1 MQSKEIRDTF
11 LDYFRRQDHLVLPSF
26 SLVPRNDPTL
36 LLTGAGM
43 APLKPYFT
51 GEKIPPHPRLATCQ
65 KCVRTP
71 DIDRVGRTS
80 RHATFFEMLGN
91 FSFGDYFKEEAIAW
105 AWELVTTGYGLPVD
119 RLYVSVYEEDDE
131 AYDIWHKI
139 IGLAPE
145 RIFRLGKEDNFWE
158 IGEGP
163 CGPCSEIYVD
173 LGAARGCGRP
183 GCEVGCDCDRF
194 LEIWNLVFTQFNRTA
209 DGRYETLAQK
219 NIDTGAGLER
229 LAVVLQGVNN
239 LFEIDTVR
247 PLLAHFSQATGVPYN
262 KDEAKDVSLR
272 ILTEH
277 LRGTSFLIAD
287 GVLPGN
293 EGRGYVLRRLLRR
306 AVRHGKLLG
315 QNEPFLYR
323 AVEIVNAQYGET
335 YPELVRNREHI
346 AGVIRSEE
354 ERFHETLEQGT
365 KMLNDLIWRI
375 GARGV
380 LPGEAAFKLYDTYG
394 FPVELT
400 REIAGEHKLVL
411 DMEGFEQAMATQRER
426 ARAVRGAAGTD
437 REEHWQEVRQLT
449 TDFRGYD
456 TLQTEG
462 EILAIFS
469 GGQRVPAAVSG
480 EEVEI
485 FLSRTSFY
493 GEKGGQAGD
502 TGVLST
508 AGGTVEVRETSVTPR
523 EQVVHRGI
531 VSIGAV
537 SEGETALA
545 SVDRYSRADVCRNHT
560 ATHLLHSAL
569 RSVLGEHVSQAGSYV
584 TAERLRFDFTHSLG
598 LTPEQLAAVELLVNE
613 KILANGT
620 VRTAVT
626 SLDEAREL
634 GATALFEEKYGQE
647 VRLIEI
653 EDFSTELC
661 GGTHVSAT
669 GEIGL
674 FRIISEAGIGAGLR
688 RIEALTGLAAYR
700 YLKGQSGLLEEAAA
714 LLKAKAEQLPERL
727 EGLLADY
734 KESQRECMRLQL
746 KLAGMEVDGLLG
758 RVSRESGVPVIS
770 ARVSAGNME
779 TLREMA
785 DRLKNK
791 LSSGVVVLGV
801 AAEGKVL
808 LVAAVT
814 PDLVR
819 AGMHAGRLVGEVAK
833 LTGGGGG
840 GRPDLAQAGGK
851 NVGELDAALAAVNSL
866 VKDQAD
872 GRQTSG
878 DQNTS
883 RG

>member
-1 MQSKEIRDTF
+1 LLSKEIRDTF
-11 LDYFRRQDHLVLPSF
+11 LDFFRRQDHLVLPSF

-51 GEKIPPHPRLATCQ
+51 GEKSPPHPRLATCQ

-91 FSFGDYFKEEAIAW
+91 FSFGDYFKQEAIAW
-105 AWELVTTGYGLPVD
+105 AWELVTTGYRLPED

-131 AYDIWHKI
+131 AFDIWHKQ

-163 CGPCSEIYVD
+163 CGPCSEIYYD

-194 LEIWNLVFTQFNRTA
+194 LEVWNLVFTQFNRTA
-209 DGRYETLAQK
+209 DGRYETLAKK

-229 LAVVLQGVNN
+229 LAVVLQGAAN

-247 PLLAHFSQATGVPYN
+247 PLLDHFSKVTGVPYN
-262 KDEAKDVSLR
+262 KNDTKDVSLR

-315 QNEPFLYR
+315 QNQPFLHQ
-323 AVEIVNAQYGET
+323 AVEIVAARYGDT
-335 YPELVRNREHI
+335 YPELPGNLGQIISVVRR
-346 AGVIRSEE
+346 EE

-365 KMLNDLIWRI
+365 KMLSDLIWQT
-375 GARGV
+375 GSRGV

-400 REIAGEHKLVL
+400 REILSEHNLVL
-411 DMEGFEQAMATQRER
+411 DMEGFAAAMDAQRER
-426 ARAVRGAAGTD
+426 ARKTRGAATAAK
-437 REEHWQEVRQLT
+437 EEHWQEISHPA
-449 TDFRGYD
+449 TDFLGYD
-456 TLQTEG
+456 TLQADTEV
-462 EILAIFS
+462 LAIFR
-469 GGQRVPAAVSG
+469 GGQRVAVATAG
-480 EEVEI
+480 DEVEVV
-485 FLSRTSFY
+485 LCRTPFY

-502 TGVLST
+502 TGRLTT
-508 AGGTVEVRETSVTPR
+508 AGGTVDVLETAVTTQ
-523 EQVVHRGI
+523 EQVIHRGH
-531 VSIGAV
+531 VSHGAV
-537 SEGETALA
+537 SEGEAA
-545 SVDRYSRADVCRNHT
+545 EAAVHAVPRRAVCRNHT
-560 ATHLLHSAL
+560 DTHLLHGAL
-569 RSVLGEHVSQAGSYV
+569 REVLGEHVRQAGSLV
-584 TAERLRFDFTHSLG
+584 TAERLRFDFTWPYALNA
-598 LTPEQLAAVELLVNE
+598 EQVAGVEAVVNE
-613 KILANGT
+613 RIQANVPVLT
-620 VRTAVT
+620 VVT
-626 SLDEAREL
+626 GLDEAHTL

-647 VRLIEI
+647 VRMVTVG
-653 EDFSTELC
+653 DFSTELC
-661 GGTHVSAT
+661 GGTHAAAT
-669 GEIGL
+669 GEVGL
-674 FRIISEAGIGAGLR
+674 FKIISEAGIGAGLR
-688 RIEALTGLAAYR
+688 RIEALTGAAAYQF
-700 YLKGQSGLLEEAAA
+700 LSGQSSLLLTSAA

-734 KESQRECMRLQL
+734 RELQRENQRLQL
-746 KLAGMEVDGLLG
+746 KLAGMEVDGLLANI
-758 RVSRESGVPVIS
+758 SRESGLPVIS

-785 DRLKNK
+785 DRLKNR
-791 LSSGVVVLGV
+791 LGSGVIVLGA

-814 PDLVR
+814 PDLVQ
-819 AGMHAGRLVGEVAK
+819 AGVHAGKLVGEVAR

-851 NVGELDAALAAVNSL
+851 NPAALDAALAAVSQM
-866 VKDQAD
+866 VQGQAAKVAA
-872 GRQTSG
+872 T
-878 DQNTS
+878 
-883 RG
+883 

>member
-1 MQSKEIRDTF
+1 LLSKEIRDTF

-36 LLTGAGM
+36 LLIGAGM

-51 GEKIPPHPRLATCQ
+51 GEKTPPHPRMATCQ

-91 FSFGDYFKEEAIAW
+91 FSFGDYFKKEAIAW
-105 AWELVTTGYGLPVD
+105 AWELVTTGYRLPED
-119 RLYVSVYEEDDE
+119 RLYVSVYEQDDE
-131 AYDIWHKI
+131 AFEIWHKT

-163 CGPCSEIYVD
+163 CGPCSEIYYD
-173 LGAARGCGRP
+173 LGADRGCGRP

-209 DGRYETLAQK
+209 DGRYETLSQK

-247 PLLAHFSQATGVPYN
+247 PLLAHFSKACGVPYN
-262 KDEAKDVSLR
+262 KDETKDISLR

-277 LRGTSFLIAD
+277 LRGTSFLVAD

-315 QNEPFLYR
+315 QNQPFLYQ
-323 AVEIVNAQYGET
+323 AVGIVVDRYGET
-335 YPELVRNREHI
+335 YPELTSNSGHVVEVVRR
-346 AGVIRSEE
+346 EE

-365 KMLNDLIWRI
+365 RMLNDQIWQI
-375 GARGV
+375 GSRGV

-400 REIAGEHKLVL
+400 REILSEHRLVL
-411 DMEGFEQAMATQRER
+411 DMEGFTAAMNAQRER
-426 ARAVRGAAGTD
+426 ARKSSAAAAAAGRD
-437 REEHWQEVRQLT
+437 DHWQEIRQPA
-449 TDFRGYD
+449 TDFLGYD
-456 TLQTEG
+456 TLQADG
-462 EILAIFS
+462 EILAIFRE
-469 GGQRVPAAVSG
+469 GKRVTTATAG
-480 EEVEI
+480 DEVEVV
-485 FLSRTSFY
+485 LNRTPFY

-502 TGVLST
+502 TGLLST
-508 AGGTVEVRETSVTPR
+508 AGGTVEVLETAVTPQD
-523 EQVVHRGI
+523 QVVHRGH
-531 VSIGAV
+531 VSHGAV
-537 SEGETALA
+537 SEGETAQ
-545 SVDRYSRADVCRNHT
+545 ADVHAAPRQAVCRNHT

-569 RSVLGEHVSQAGSYV
+569 REVLGEHVRQAGSLV
-584 TAERLRFDFTHSLG
+584 TAERLRFDFTHFSP
-598 LTPEQLAAVELLVNE
+598 LTPEQLAEVELIVNE
-613 KILANGT
+613 RIQANIL
-620 VRTAVT
+620 VRTAVAG
-626 SLDEAREL
+626 LDEAQEL

-647 VRLIEI
+647 VRLVQVGG
-653 EDFSTELC
+653 FSTELC
-661 GGTHVSAT
+661 GGTHAAAT
-669 GEIGL
+669 GEAGL
-674 FRIISEAGIGAGLR
+674 LKIISESGIGAGTR
-688 RIEALTGLAAYR
+688 RIEALTAAAAYHFLNGR
-700 YLKGQSGLLEEAAA
+700 SRLLETSAA

-727 EGLLADY
+727 GELLADY
-734 KESQRECMRLQL
+734 KELQRENQRLQL
-746 KLAGMEVDGLLG
+746 KLAGMEVDGLLD
-758 RVSRESGVPVIS
+758 RVSRDSGVPVIS

-779 TLREMA
+779 TLREMS
-785 DRLKNK
+785 DRLKNR
-791 LSSGVVVLGV
+791 LNSGVIVLGA

-814 PDLVR
+814 PDLVQ
-819 AGMHAGRLVGEVAK
+819 AGFHAGRLVGEVAR

-851 NVGELDAALAAVNSL
+851 NVGELDGALTAVNRL
-866 VKDQAD
+866 VHDQAASAAA
-872 GRQTSG
+872 T
-878 DQNTS
+878 
-883 RG
+883 